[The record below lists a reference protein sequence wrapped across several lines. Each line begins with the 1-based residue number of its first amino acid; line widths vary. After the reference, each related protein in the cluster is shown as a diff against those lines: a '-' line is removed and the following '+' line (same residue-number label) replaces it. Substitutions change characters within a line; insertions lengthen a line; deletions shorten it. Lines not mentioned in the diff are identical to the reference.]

1 MMDLAHLLNL
11 HGRARVRKTVLILE
25 RIEHESTESIHA
37 FPLLYLRELAVML
50 KESPES
56 PDSLV
61 QAAGSF
67 LQAIDREQL
76 FSEGRDNS
84 DTRSMLRALNQFR
97 HALMRISGQTP
108 ADWDFVNAPRSSSG
122 FAQRKAGMRV
132 YLEDVR
138 SPFNIG
144 SIFRTAE
151 ALGFEEIILSPEC
164 ADPMHPRARRSAMGT
179 IERMAWR
186 RAPVSSLAEM
196 EGVFALEVGG
206 SALGEYTFPLPGV
219 MVLGS
224 EELGISSDALQYCTA
239 GRVEIPLVGAKASLN
254 VATAFGIAAF
264 AWFSDAP
271 PT

>member
-25 RIEHESTESIHA
+25 RIERESVESIHA
-37 FPLLYLRELAVML
+37 FPLLYLRELAVIL

-56 PDSLV
+56 PGSLV
-61 QAAGSF
+61 QAACSF
-67 LQAIDREQL
+67 LQAIAREQL
-76 FSEGRDNS
+76 SSEESGDT

-97 HALMRISGQTP
+97 HVLMRISGQTP

-122 FAQRKAGMRV
+122 LVQRKAGMRV

-164 ADPMHPRARRSAMGT
+164 ADPMHARARRSAMGT

-196 EGVFALEVGG
+196 GGTFALEVGG
-206 SALGEYTFPLPGV
+206 SALGKFTFPLPGV

-264 AWFSDAP
+264 AWFSGS
-271 PT
+271 